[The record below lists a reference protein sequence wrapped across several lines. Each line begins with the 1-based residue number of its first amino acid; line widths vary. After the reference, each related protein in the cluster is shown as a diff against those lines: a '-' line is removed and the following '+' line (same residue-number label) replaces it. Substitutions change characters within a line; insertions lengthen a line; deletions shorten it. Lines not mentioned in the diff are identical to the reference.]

1 MVRVGAVRVRTRVSH
16 FLPQLQILQQAE
28 APFKRTPSALDK
40 SFMDLFMLVVD
51 ALKEACAD
59 AIACWPQAASQ
70 EPRVPKEPLA
80 ITSLAATSP
89 QTFGQELDAE
99 STPSSQSRG
108 PRSTEGDIGT
118 WYATSPDKASGLQA
132 ASRAVHGMLELPA
145 LRPSCS
151 PTAGHALDVQRSWLS
166 RQLSFSE
173 TRPEAETS
181 PCTTRSFSSSFS
193 SSTGLEPEVAA
204 GWRGRADS
212 CPLTSRLREY
222 RPPTANQ
229 PYRSPPLKPTAN
241 QPYRRSNAMTP
252 EFPQQ
257 SSRSQFWL
265 ER

>member
-1 MVRVGAVRVRTRVSH
+1 
-16 FLPQLQILQQAE
+16 
-28 APFKRTPSALDK
+28 
-40 SFMDLFMLVVD
+40 MLVVD

-70 EPRVPKEPLA
+70 EPRAPKEPLA

-108 PRSTEGDIGT
+108 PRSTEGADIGT

-145 LRPSCS
+145 LRPNCS

-181 PCTTRSFSSSFS
+181 PCTTRSFSSPFS

-229 PYRSPPLKPTAN
+229 PYR
-241 QPYRRSNAMTP
+241 RSNAMTP